1 MKYGISFQNKVDICS
16 IDNGVC
22 VLTLV
27 QYEIIDESNI
37 ELLQSKLNH
46 YLVYILDGQL
56 EEEEPQKS
64 ALPKRIEL
72 IVGHNPTEILTDFIN
87 QLVPVLETDSISFVI
102 RRQLAWPGR
111 DN

>member
-16 IDNGVC
+16 INNGVC

-27 QYEIIDESNI
+27 QYETIDESNI

-46 YLVYILDGQL
+46 YLAYILDGQL
-56 EEEEPQKS
+56 EEEEPHKY

-72 IVGHNPTEILTDFIN
+72 IVGHKPTEVLTDFIR
-87 QLVPVLETDSISFVI
+87 QLVPVLESESIIFV
-102 RRQLAWPGR
+102 LKTE
-111 DN
+111 